1 MTFNSVYEITNNLST
16 VAGQHMIEYFTG
28 NSLDSKRWDTTL
40 VNGGTVA
47 MSDAVNGGVII
58 STNTASGT
66 SSAYID
72 FADVKQ
78 FGATSSMIWTAI
90 HSHSA
95 NGESYTGLT
104 AGSSGGSADD
114 QITSYVNTGWKS
126 SNFDLY
132 TYGGGAGTW
141 TDGTIAGLTSNHT
154 QKLELTGTAG
164 NSYVDGVL
172 NVTSTTTLPDAN
184 MQPFFGLNSSDTTNK
199 TINVTYCEAWNT

>member
-1 MTFNSVYEITNNLST
+1 MTSLYELTNSWEKPARMRFVENFSGNELNTN
-16 VAGQHMIEYFTG
+16 
-28 NSLDSKRWDTTL
+28 RWDTTL

-47 MSDAVNGGVII
+47 MSNTVNGGVIL
-58 STNTASGT
+58 STNTTAGT

-78 FGATSSMIWTAI
+78 FGMTSSIIWTAI
-90 HSHSA
+90 HSHSGG
-95 NGESYTGLT
+95 GESYSGLS
-104 AGSSGGSADD
+104 AGSTGGSADP
-114 QITSYVNTGWKS
+114 QITSYVHTGWGS

-184 MQPFFGLNSSDTTNK
+184 MQPIFGLNSSDTTNK
-199 TINVTYCEAWNT
+199 TINITYCEAWNH

>member
-1 MTFNSVYEITNNLST
+1 MTSLYELTNSWEKPARQRIVENFSGNELNTN
-16 VAGQHMIEYFTG
+16 
-28 NSLDSKRWDTTL
+28 RWDTTL

-47 MSDAVNGGVII
+47 MSDTVNGGVIL
-58 STNTASGT
+58 STNTTAGT

-78 FGATSSMIWTAI
+78 FGMTSSIIWTAI
-90 HSHSA
+90 HSHSTQ
-95 NGESYTGLT
+95 ESYSGLS
-104 AGSSGGSADD
+104 AGSTGGSADP
-114 QITSYVNTGWKS
+114 QITSYVHTGWGS

-141 TDGTIAGLTSNHT
+141 TDGTIAGLPSNHT

-184 MQPFFGLNSSDTTNK
+184 MQPIFGLNSSDTTNK
-199 TINVTYCEAWNT
+199 TINITYCEAWNH

>member
-16 VAGQHMIEYFTG
+16 IAGQHMIEYFTG

-40 VNGGTVA
+40 ANSGTVA
-47 MSDAVNGGVII
+47 MSDTVNGGVIL
-58 STNTASGT
+58 STGT
-66 SSAYID
+66 TTSSSAYID
-72 FADVKQ
+72 FADVKP

-126 SNFDLY
+126 SNFDLF

-141 TDGTIAGLTSNHT
+141 TNGTIAGLTSKHT

-172 NVTSTTTLPDAN
+172 NCSSTTNLPTAS
-184 MQPFFGLNSSDTTNK
+184 MQVVIGLNNNTTINK

>member
-1 MTFNSVYEITNNLST
+1 
-16 VAGQHMIEYFTG
+16 
-28 NSLDSKRWDTTL
+28 
-40 VNGGTVA
+40 

-78 FGATSSMIWTAI
+78 FGMTSSIIWTAI
-90 HSHSA
+90 HSHSTQ
-95 NGESYTGLT
+95 ESYSGLS
-104 AGSSGGSADD
+104 AGSTGGSADP

-164 NSYVDGVL
+164 NSNVDGVL

-184 MQPFFGLNSSDTTNK
+184 MQPIFGLNSSDTTNK
-199 TINVTYCEAWNT
+199 TINITYCEAWNH